1 MEQKCEYCNKSY
13 KTKSGLSKHA
23 QICKPPPRELVQTSQ
38 ISEITELVSQLI
50 QLQRQAE
57 DPLQQFLQETC
68 KEAIEITDFC
78 KNLTIVDDDME
89 TMREKGPFP
98 AIAQIFLRNMAKY
111 PAIQRPIQVIAYKNN
126 ENPEQ
131 IFVKYNKT
139 WLHETRDSKLV
150 INSAI
155 AQIIQKSVQTYQSF
169 AKSHNID
176 TIQSITR
183 EQRAE
188 FSDNM
193 YDIIT
198 GRFIE
203 TK

>member
-1 MEQKCEYCNKSY
+1 MEKTCEYCNKKY
-13 KTKSGLSKHA
+13 KTSTGLFKHT
-23 QICKPPPRELVQTSQ
+23 QTCKPPGELVQTSQ
-38 ISEITELVSQLI
+38 ISEITELVSQLV
-50 QLQRQAE
+50 QMQRQNE
-57 DPLQQFLQETC
+57 DPVQKFLHETC
-68 KEAIEITDFC
+68 KDAIEITDFC
-78 KNLTIVDDDME
+78 KNITIVDDDME
-89 TMREKGPFP
+89 TAREKGHFP
-98 AIAQIFLRNMAKY
+98 AIVQIFLRNMAKY
-111 PAIQRPIQVIAYKNN
+111 PAIQRPIQRIAYKNN

-169 AKSHNID
+169 AKSHNIE

-183 EQRAE
+183 EQRAK

>member
-1 MEQKCEYCNKSY
+1 MEKTCDYCNKKY
-13 KTKSGLSKHA
+13 KTSNGLFKHT
-23 QICKPPPRELVQTSQ
+23 QTCKPPGELVKTPE
-38 ISEITELVSQLI
+38 ISEITELFSQLI
-50 QLQRQAE
+50 QLQRQNE
-57 DPLQQFLQETC
+57 DPLQKFLNETC
-68 KEAIEITDFC
+68 KDAIEITDFC

-89 TMREKGPFP
+89 TMREKGPFK
-98 AIAQIFLRNMAKY
+98 AIVQIFLRNMAKY
-111 PAIQRPIQVIAYKNN
+111 AATQRPIQRIAYKNN

-155 AQIIQKSVQTYQSF
+155 TQIIQKSVQAYQSF
-169 AKSHNID
+169 AKSHGIE

-188 FSDNM
+188 FSDNIF
-193 YDIIT
+193 DIIACC
-198 GRFIE
+198 RKQI
-203 TK
+203 K

>member
-1 MEQKCEYCNKSY
+1 MEKKCEYCNKAY
-13 KTKSGLSKHA
+13 KTKSGLFKHT
-23 QICKPPPRELVQTSQ
+23 QTCKPPSRELVQTPK
-38 ISEITELVSQLI
+38 ISEIQELFSQLVH
-50 QLQRQAE
+50 LQRQNE
-57 DPLQQFLQETC
+57 DPVQKFLNETC
-68 KEAIEITDFC
+68 KDAIEITDFC
-78 KNLTIVDDDME
+78 KNIAIIDADME

-98 AIAQIFLRNMAKY
+98 AIVQIFLRNMAKY
-111 PAIQRPIQVIAYKNN
+111 PAIQRPIQCIAYKNN

-155 AQIIQKSVQTYQSF
+155 TQIIQAYQLF
-169 AKSHNID
+169 AKSQGIE

-188 FSDNM
+188 FSDKI
-193 YDIIT
+193 YDIMINM
-198 GRFIE
+198 
-203 TK
+203 

>member
-1 MEQKCEYCNKSY
+1 MEKTCDYCNKKY
-13 KTKSGLSKHA
+13 KTSNGLFKHT
-23 QICKPPPRELVQTSQ
+23 QTCKPPTKELVQNP
-38 ISEITELVSQLI
+38 EIFEIQELFSQLI
-50 QLQRQAE
+50 QLQRQNE
-57 DPLQQFLQETC
+57 DPVQKFLNETC
-68 KEAIEITDFC
+68 KDAIEITDFC

-89 TMREKGPFP
+89 TMREKGPFK
-98 AIAQIFLRNMAKY
+98 AIVQIFLRNMAKY
-111 PAIQRPIQVIAYKNN
+111 AATQRPIQRIAYKNN

-155 AQIIQKSVQTYQSF
+155 TQIIQAYQSF
-169 AKSHNID
+169 ATSWGVE

-188 FSDNM
+188 FSDNIF
-193 YDIIT
+193 DIIACC
-198 GRFIE
+198 RKQI
-203 TK
+203 K